1 MNDAI
6 LPNLTTQS
14 KPVMSSREIA
24 QLCQKE
30 HRHVLRD
37 VDNLNATY
45 DQMGLPKVGQGYYTN
60 PNTGNQ
66 QHREYLLTKEQTID
80 LITGYRADVRILI
93 NRRWQQL
100 ENQTP
105 QLPNFTDPVAAARA
119 WADEVEAK
127 QKALAELETARPKI
141 AHYDNVVQRDG
152 LLNATQ
158 VGQKVGLSALALN
171 RMLDEL
177 GVYNKAVKRGRVF
190 SQWVIDK
197 GLGVIK
203 QTEQGFSQALF
214 TLKGEAW
221 VIEKLTIEGVI

>member
-6 LPNLTTQS
+6 VPNLATKS
-14 KPVMSSREIA
+14 KPTMSSREIA
-24 QLCQKE
+24 QLCQKQHPHVKRDIE
-30 HRHVLRD
+30 HLCQQLQIDVSKFGCIYLDAMNREQVEYRLDKDTCLCLVSGYNAQLR
-37 VDNLNATY
+37 
-45 DQMGLPKVGQGYYTN
+45 M
-60 PNTGNQ
+60 
-66 QHREYLLTKEQTID
+66 TI
-80 LITGYRADVRILI
+80 IK
-93 NRRWQQL
+93 RWQQL
-100 ENQTP
+100 ENT
-105 QLPNFTDPVAAARA
+105 LPNFADPVAAARA

-171 RMLDEL
+171 RILDEL

-190 SQWVIDK
+190 SQWVVDK

-214 TLKGEAW
+214 TLRGEAW
-221 VIEKLTIEGVI
+221 VIEQLTIEGVI

>member
-1 MNDAI
+1 MNSGI
-6 LPNLTTQS
+6 LANLNVQS
-14 KPVMSSREIA
+14 NITMSSREIA
-24 QLCQKE
+24 DVCQKQ
-30 HRHVLRD
+30 HPHVKRD
-37 VDNLNATY
+37 IENLCEQLKIDVSKFGCIYFDALN
-45 DQMGLPKVGQGYYTN
+45 
-60 PNTGNQ
+60 
-66 QHREYLLTKEQTID
+66 REQTEYRLD
-80 LITGYRADVRILI
+80 KDMCLCLVSGYNAKLRMAII
-93 NRRWQQL
+93 KRWQQL
-100 ENQTP
+100 ENQAP
-105 QLPNFTDPVAAARA
+105 SLPNFNDPVAAARA

-127 QKALAELETARPKI
+127 QVAIAKLEVARPKI

-158 VGQKVGLSALALN
+158 VAQKVGLSAVALN
-171 RMLDEL
+171 RVLDEL

-214 TLKGEAW
+214 TLRGEAW